1 MCIQICEINFQQL
14 KFVVYREYFNYM
26 ERTFVFCP
34 VNNRS
39 FRGKFRNDFS
49 FVDLTFTNSFH
60 S

>member
-14 KFVVYREYFNYM
+14 KFVVYREYFKYM

-39 FRGKFRNDFS
+39 FTEENLGM
-49 FVDLTFTNSFH
+49 TFH
-60 S
+60 L